1 MALCYVL
8 QKMAE
13 TSQIQPIIWT
23 DDDAATFYLDDAE
36 LFIGTP
42 ARNMELQYIAIWLLV
57 MKKHSADALLASE
70 HFNSPGYNGAN
81 HIDSWAYDST
91 EKNPEIAR

>member
-1 MALCYVL
+1 MLCTP
-8 QKMAE
+8 KMAE

-36 LFIGTP
+36 LFIGTLQEIW
-42 ARNMELQYIAIWLLV
+42 NSQYITMWLLV
-57 MKKHSADALLASE
+57 MKKHSLQTLFWLQNILIYG
-70 HFNSPGYNGAN
+70 HNGAN